1 MHLPTICAL
10 LASTRLVAGHAAI
23 IAAVGDAGGSGMGLG
38 VDTSTPR
45 DGTDDDPFQRDAT
58 RFDGDLATSVG
69 ETEGFGNNNIESGT
83 TAIMTEL
90 GDQLPQVSPGG
101 YLNMTLHQVNADG
114 GGPYTC
120 MINSDGTAATWQP
133 ITVSVTPPGEDSRS
147 RRTQASDQP
156 MVAEIPANQACT
168 GTVAGQPNV
177 CMVRCQNDANAGP
190 FGGVVPV
197 QLAGA
202 GNGTAAAARY
212 LLARATLEKHLQMER
227 MKLKREA

>member
-1 MHLPTICAL
+1 
-10 LASTRLVAGHAAI
+10 
-23 IAAVGDAGGSGMGLG
+23 
-38 VDTSTPR
+38 
-45 DGTDDDPFQRDAT
+45 
-58 RFDGDLATSVG
+58 
-69 ETEGFGNNNIESGT
+69 
-83 TAIMTEL
+83 
-90 GDQLPQVSPGG
+90 
-101 YLNMTLHQVNADG
+101 
-114 GGPYTC
+114 
-120 MINSDGTAATWQP
+120 
-133 ITVSVTPPGEDSRS
+133 
-147 RRTQASDQP
+147 

-227 MKLKREA
+227 MRLKREA